1 MPSGHGKISSSN
13 TNHSLGKSI
22 ANLIAAS
29 LMLLCTTGHA
39 GFITFHGTQTWMN
52 EGDGLGTWYVDG
64 NSLWQFDFI
73 INEAATYDFSA
84 SPEFFTSPI
93 GAQHD
98 PYARIYDG
106 IVREGGTIATT
117 YFPTSLFLDV
127 GNYAMVF
134 GFGAFN
140 SDEATESLYNFG
152 VTSRSP
158 VPYPEF
164 DFEVTISGPGVSVPE
179 PGSFILL
186 MIGLVGLLIGHKRKL
201 SR

>member
-1 MPSGHGKISSSN
+1 MPSRPRGISSSN
-13 TNHSLGKSI
+13 TPQILRKSLAK
-22 ANLIAAS
+22 LIAVS
-29 LMLLCTTGHA
+29 LMLLSTAGHA

-73 INEAATYDFSA
+73 INEAGSYDFSA

-93 GAQHD
+93 GARHD

-106 IVREGGTIATT
+106 FVREGGTIATT
-117 YFPTSLFLDV
+117 YFPTSLFLDA

-134 GFGAFN
+134 GFGAFT
-140 SDEATESLYNFG
+140 SDEATEDLYNYG

-158 VPYPEF
+158 MPYPDF
-164 DFEVTISGPGVSVPE
+164 DFEITISGPGVSVPE
-179 PGSFILL
+179 PGTFILL
-186 MIGLVGLLIGHKRKL
+186 MIGLAGLTFGRK
-201 SR
+201 SKAPR

>member
-1 MPSGHGKISSSN
+1 MPFRPGGISSSN
-13 TNHSLGKSI
+13 TPHIFRLFLAK
-22 ANLIAAS
+22 LIAAS
-29 LMLLCTTGHA
+29 LMLLSTAGHA
-39 GFITFHGTQTWMN
+39 GLITFHGTQTWMN

-73 INEAATYDFSA
+73 ITEAASYGFSA

-93 GAQHD
+93 GGRHD

-127 GNYAMVF
+127 GNYAMIF
-134 GFGAFN
+134 GFGAFS
-140 SDEATESLYNFG
+140 SDEATEDFYNYG

-158 VPYPEF
+158 VPYPDF
-164 DFEVTISGPGVSVPE
+164 DFEITISGPGVSVPE
-179 PGSFILL
+179 PGTFILL
-186 MIGLVGLLIGHKRKL
+186 MIGLAGLIFGR
-201 SR
+201 SRRMLR